1 MLQGGLHVAVDVF
14 APADVGMAVGVAA
27 GGKRVLVHVAQVDA
41 GAAVGKGVGQG
52 RADACRAGGDDD
64 AAAAQVHR
72 QGGFHQAAGGFL
84 RRRVDLIAGNL
95 RDQLVVVP
103 RPLGF

>member
-72 QGGFHQAAGGFL
+72 QGGKVL
-84 RRRVDLIAGNL
+84 LIHEI
-95 RDQLVVVP
+95 
-103 RPLGF
+103 